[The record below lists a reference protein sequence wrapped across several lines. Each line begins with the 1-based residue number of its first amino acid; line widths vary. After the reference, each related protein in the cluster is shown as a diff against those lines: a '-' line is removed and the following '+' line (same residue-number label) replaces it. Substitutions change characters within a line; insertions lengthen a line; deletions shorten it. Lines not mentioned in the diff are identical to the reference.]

1 MAYDGL
7 VNYTIV
13 SELKEH
19 IINGKIDKIYEPNF
33 DEIILGIYSGGTKYA
48 LNLVINPGYYRAN
61 LTTNAKPNPNQA
73 PNFCMTLRKYLVG
86 SHITNIYTKGLER
99 IIFIEIE
106 GYNKSKDFSS
116 KKLVVE
122 LMGKHSN
129 IILLDN
135 QDVIIDSLKH
145 FSINSG
151 SYRDIFAGAKYVL
164 PQSDKLDFMD
174 IKDKEEFYRVLE
186 NNGKKINSNSLISIL
201 SNTFT
206 GISKSSVKSF
216 ETELSI
222 DDELCQSSSDALF
235 EYINKIIHRTD
246 PVICKM
252 YDKDYA
258 LALLGKIPVVKERA
272 LKFADNSLAIEQQ
285 TENIENNTKNLLEV
299 NFFLDDYYTSKETQA
314 TFINYRDTLLR
325 LILNRLNKLNS
336 KLDEVN
342 DKISECKDAEKLKL
356 YGELIT
362 SNLYRI
368 DDYNQKSIT
377 LENYYDNNSPLT
389 IPLDESVSPSANAK
403 KFFKRY
409 KKLKTAK
416 EFVDSQKES
425 LVNDI
430 DYFEE
435 VVDEIN
441 KCKNIFELDKI
452 YDKLENSSVISKKNS
467 NGGKSRNKLKVQHSK
482 SSSIT
487 FIKSTNSK
495 SGLGEP
501 LKFEIDGFTVLVGK
515 NNKQNDYL
523 TTRLANKDDIWFHVK
538 DFHGSHVI
546 LRTDNK
552 TPTQETINKCA
563 ALAKEH
569 SKANMSSNIVVDY
582 TFVKY
587 VKKPSGSAPGM
598 VIYTNNKSVTV
609 K

>member
-13 SELKEH
+13 SELKKH

-33 DEIILGIYSGGTKYA
+33 DEIILGIYSNGVKYA
-48 LNLVINPGYYRAN
+48 LDLVINSMYYRAN

-86 SHITNIYTKGLER
+86 SIITNIYNKGLER

-106 GYNKSKDFSS
+106 GYNKSKDFSR

-151 SYRDIFAGAKYVL
+151 SYRNIFAGAKYVL

-186 NNGKKINSNSLISIL
+186 NNGKKINSNGLISIL
-201 SNTFT
+201 SSTFT
-206 GISKSSVKSF
+206 GISKSSVKAF
-216 ETELSI
+216 ETELEIS
-222 DDELCQSSSDALF
+222 DALCQSNSDALF
-235 EYINKIIHRTD
+235 DYIYCIANRKNQ
-246 PVICKM
+246 VVCKM
-252 YDKDYA
+252 YGKDYA
-258 LALLGKIPVVKERA
+258 VALLNYNVTTLSPDTV
-272 LKFADNSLAIEQQ
+272 
-285 TENIENNTKNLLEV
+285 NIKMV

-314 TFINYRDTLLR
+314 TFINYRDSLLR

-342 DKISECKDAEKLKL
+342 GKISECADAEKFKL

-368 DDYNQKSIT
+368 ADYNQKSIT
-377 LENYYDNNSPLT
+377 LENYYDNNSLVV
-389 IPLDESVSPSANAK
+389 IPLDESISPSANAK
-403 KFFKRY
+403 KFFKKY

-416 EFVDSQKES
+416 EFVDKQKNALIVE
-425 LVNDI
+425 I
-430 DYFEE
+430 TYFEE
-435 VVDEIN
+435 IVNEIN
-441 KCKNIFELDKI
+441 KCNNIFELDKI
-452 YDKLENSSVISKKNS
+452 YEKLENSAVISRRNS
-467 NGGKSRNKLKVQHSK
+467 NGGKTRNKLKIQYGKTYGGHSSTQSGQKPRTK
-482 SSSIT
+482 SS
-487 FIKSTNSK
+487 F
-495 SGLGEP
+495 GEP
-501 LKFEIDGFTVLVGK
+501 LKYEIDGFTVLVGK

-523 TTRLANKDDIWFHVK
+523 TTKLANKDDIWLHVK

-546 LRTDNK
+546 LKTNNK
-552 TPTQETINKCA
+552 VPSQETINKCA